1 MRRSDDAFK
10 IPLAHSCDR
19 ERGLPGYRGNGSL
32 AQALA
37 SPEFLAGLTALNMSP
52 MNRTPDA
59 FADVISA
66 ATETWAQVVKRANI
80 VSE

>member
-1 MRRSDDAFK
+1 MGPA
-10 IPLAHSCDR
+10 
-19 ERGLPGYRGNGSL
+19 GLPRDITARLNGSL

-37 SPEFLAGLTALNMSP
+37 SPEFLSRLTTLNMSP

-59 FADVISA
+59 FADVINT

-80 VSE
+80 VAE